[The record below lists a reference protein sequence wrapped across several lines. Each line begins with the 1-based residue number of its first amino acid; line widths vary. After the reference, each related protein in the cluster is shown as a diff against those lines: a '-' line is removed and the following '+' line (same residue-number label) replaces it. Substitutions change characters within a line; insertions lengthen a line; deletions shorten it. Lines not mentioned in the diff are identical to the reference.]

1 MDERTQGQ
9 FRLHRFTASPLQQQ
23 LLVLLAAIVLLIPI
37 VALVVLGVVV
47 FGVWQLARIA
57 LGAAPPP
64 GARASTADAAP
75 GPVIDVEVTRRDSA

>member
-9 FRLHRFTASPLQQQ
+9 FRLHRFTASPLQQ